1 MVDLRLKGNNNR
13 FKSVEAIVTE
23 PYATTDQLVATLPVG
38 EFTVVNA
45 YLVVIEPDSKSDAS
59 MDVKLGEN
67 VILNEVRV
75 DLKGTK
81 NDRFTPVT
89 VTTGGDITIVAGDT
103 APAGDGL
110 IRLVLEVV
118 PLNQRDGKYIS

>member
-1 MVDLRLKGNNNR
+1 MVDLRLEGNNNR

-38 EFTVVNA
+38 EFTVINA
-45 YLVVIEPDSKSDAS
+45 YLVVVEADSTAGAT

-67 VILNEVRV
+67 VILNEVKV
-75 DLKGTK
+75 DDGGTK
-81 NDRFTPVT
+81 NTGFTPVT
-89 VTTGGDITIVAGDT
+89 VTTGGDITIVAGET
-103 APAGDGL
+103 PPAGDGL

>member
-1 MVDLRLKGNNNR
+1 MVDLRLEGNNNR

-38 EFTVVNA
+38 EFTVINA
-45 YLVVIEPDSKSDAS
+45 YLVVVEADSTAGAT

-67 VILNEVRV
+67 VILNEVKV
-75 DLKGTK
+75 DDGGTK
-81 NDRFTPVT
+81 NTGFTPVT

>member
-1 MVDLRLKGNNNR
+1 MVDLRLEGNNNR

-38 EFTVVNA
+38 EFTVINA
-45 YLVVIEPDSKSDAS
+45 YLVVVEADSTAGAT
-59 MDVKLGEN
+59 MDVKLGDN
-67 VILNEVRV
+67 VILNEVKV
-75 DLKGTK
+75 DDVGTK
-81 NDRFTPVT
+81 NTGFTPVT